1 MTPSDGGQGAVPASP
16 VTILA
21 ERLTS
26 QQSLEQ
32 KEQHTW
38 KMYVWFEC
46 HAGLSATAML
56 RLLSFSG
63 VPQRRLT
70 VKHGHSPGG
79 TRVCSKARGHFAQ
92 FLSPL
97 PRLM

>member
-38 KMYVWFEC
+38 KMFG
-46 HAGLSATAML
+46 HINSRLDRSATAVL
-56 RLLSFSG
+56 LLLSLFC
-63 VPQRRLT
+63 R
-70 VKHGHSPGG
+70 
-79 TRVCSKARGHFAQ
+79 ARIRAAACCVHLVAV
-92 FLSPL
+92 
-97 PRLM
+97 